1 MRSFMVTG
9 FMHLDPPKS
18 AAWLAEQ
25 DKWMRGMIA
34 NHPREEDAFW
44 RHVAYTVAQL
54 DGLHAGYVSA
64 AMPGWVNDDSGFAVL
79 FLHWLARLLTFKRP
93 LLSVDVSHC
102 LCASVRNFD
111 VKYLGN

>member
-1 MRSFMVTG
+1 MSVVDCSEIWMHFINMRSFMVTG

-64 AMPGWVNDDSGFAVL
+64 AMPGWVNDNRQF
-79 FLHWLARLLTFKRP
+79 P
-93 LLSVDVSHC
+93 VSLPSYC
-102 LCASVRNFD
+102 FIGSRIC
-111 VKYLGN
+111 